1 MVKDWLAEN
10 LSAVLNSRT
19 AVKARAWLGLTP
31 MSRANHEM
39 YGIRVPAEVV
49 VYFGDPAA
57 KNYQLEQWLPV
68 LERLHERRK
77 VLLVFRR
84 VGALREIS
92 HRTRLPMIFV
102 RRFEDLV
109 RLYDENGY
117 RLCLYVN
124 NGISNFQSLT
134 NARMVHVHVNHGESD
149 KLSMVSNQA
158 KAYDKVMIA
167 GPAARERHRAVLVD
181 FNEANL
187 VTVGRPQLD
196 VDFPPELG
204 PYSAGRTIMY
214 APTWEG
220 ENEANNY
227 TSLDTYGVQIVD
239 CVLALPG
246 IRLVY
251 KPHPRIMDSKH
262 AAITQAHSAIVER
275 IDAANRAGGSH
286 VVSEGGN
293 ILAMFDQVDA
303 LITDVSSV
311 GLDFL
316 YLHPDRPLVI
326 TDRRGDRAQLERDA
340 PVSRACPVIDGRP
353 GGEVG
358 QIVNNLFDTA
368 ETSARRMEMRRFY
381 FGDLGRGQS
390 TQEFLR
396 AVDVLIEDRLEKL
409 KGREFHVS
417 SAESS
422 DS

>member
-1 MVKDWLAEN
+1 MLKDWLAEN
-10 LSAVLNSRT
+10 VSAVLGSRP
-19 AVKARAWLGLTP
+19 AVRARSWLGIP
-31 MSRANHEM
+31 PAARANHEI
-39 YGIRVPAEVV
+39 YGIRVPAEVI
-49 VYFGDPAA
+49 VYFGDVAA

-68 LERLHERRK
+68 LERLNRRRP

-84 VGALREIS
+84 VGALRALRG
-92 HRTRLPMIFV
+92 RTRLPMIFV

-109 RLYDENGY
+109 RLYDENDY

-124 NGISNFQSLT
+124 NGISNFQSLS
-134 NARMVHVHVNHGESD
+134 NSRMVHVHVNHGESD

-158 KAYDKVMIA
+158 KAYDKIMIA
-167 GPAARERHRAVLVD
+167 GRAARERHRAVLVD

-204 PYSAGRTIMY
+204 PYPGRTIMY

-227 TSLDTYGVQIVD
+227 TSLDKFGVRIVR
-239 CVLALPG
+239 CVLGAPG
-246 IRLVY
+246 TRLVY
-251 KPHPRIMDSKH
+251 KPHPRVAGSRTPGV
-262 AAITQAHSAIVER
+262 AQAHREILESIE
-275 IDAANRAGGSH
+275 AANRSGGPH

-293 ILAMFDQVDA
+293 ILAMFDRVDA

-326 TDRRGDRAQLERDA
+326 TDRRGDRARLERDA
-340 PVSRACPVIDGRP
+340 PVSRACPVIDGHP
-353 GGEVG
+353 GGEVDLVVG
-358 QIVNNLFDTA
+358 SLFEA
-368 ETSARRMEMRRFY
+368 AGPSERHLEMRRFY
-381 FGDLGRGQS
+381 FGDIGRGQS
-390 TQEFLR
+390 TQAFLQ
-396 AVDVLIEDRLEKL
+396 AVDQLIEERQEKL
-409 KGREFHVS
+409 KSYQVHG
-417 SAESS
+417 SAL